1 MSVYWLTLWSL
12 LTCMATAPTPA
23 VSTRV
28 PCFQISTTGPRL
40 DTCNSNIVIIMSLLS
55 LSCHFCH
62 YHVISVIIMSF
73 LLLSCQY
80 CQYHV
85 ITVLIISIPY
95 CHYHDITVIIT
106 DTIVIIDPHV
116 ITVNCHCQH
125 FHYWQNLA

>member
-1 MSVYWLTLWSL
+1 
-12 LTCMATAPTPA
+12 MATAPTPA
-23 VSTRV
+23 VSTLV

-55 LSCHFCH
+55 LSYHYCHH
-62 YHVISVIIMSF
+62 HVITVIIMSL
-73 LLLSCQY
+73 LLLSCYY
-80 CQYHV
+80 CYYHAKLSILCDHV
-85 ITVLIISIPY
+85 ITVLIISIHY

-116 ITVNCHCQH
+116 INVNCHCQH